1 MPEDR
6 VHPGWALAG
15 VTSLSRWN
23 HSTGRRCLE
32 LWVVFVCFGWGNRS
46 EPPHRR
52 MFSRKINMSVRPL
65 LFMSKSLHRDW
76 ANKKRGCDRVSC
88 QANQSDAI
96 SMTTNLLSPCFV
108 LPAAVP
114 GKEGVCGQVCDFLF
128 VWQHGSYFS
137 SYFIL
142 DRIGSSNHDHK
153 IKMYWCFIR

>member
-1 MPEDR
+1 MPGDR
-6 VHPGWALAG
+6 VHPGRAPAG
-15 VTSLSRWN
+15 VTSLSRWI
-23 HSTGRRCLE
+23 HSTGRRFASSLCALDGATG
-32 LWVVFVCFGWGNRS
+32 VS
-46 EPPHRR
+46 HHSSR
-52 MFSRKINMSVRPL
+52 MFCRKINMSVRPL
-65 LFMSKSLHRDW
+65 LFTSKSLHRDW
-76 ANKKRGCDRVSC
+76 ANKKRGSDRVSC

-153 IKMYWCFIR
+153 IKMFWCFIR